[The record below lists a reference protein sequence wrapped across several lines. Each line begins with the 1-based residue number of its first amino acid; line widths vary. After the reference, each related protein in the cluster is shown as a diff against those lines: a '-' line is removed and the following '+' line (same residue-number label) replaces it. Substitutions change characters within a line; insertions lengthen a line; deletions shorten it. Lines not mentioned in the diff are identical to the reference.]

1 VKWLALFC
9 VLLFALAW
17 TSGASAQGAPLVVE
31 RQLKAAY
38 LYKFTSYID
47 WPEAALAPA
56 DRPILIGVMGA
67 DDLAAELEQFVAGR
81 TAKGRPVAVRKLRRG
96 DSLAGL
102 HMLFIGRAE
111 SGRLNEILAA
121 VRDQP
126 VLTITDSE
134 EAYAHGSMINF
145 VVVDDKLRFEV
156 SLKPAALAGLRIS
169 ALMLASA
176 YKVSKA
182 AS

>member
-1 VKWLALFC
+1 
-9 VLLFALAW
+9 
-17 TSGASAQGAPLVVE
+17 
-31 RQLKAAY
+31 
-38 LYKFTSYID
+38 
-47 WPEAALAPA
+47 
-56 DRPILIGVMGA
+56 MGA